1 MCCVGAGVRLGYLH
15 YFAPPNCQAWHW
27 LGWRGSVTVIWW
39 LPRSAAKYGVQ
50 GTGGVLVSGYKEAD
64 MRYHDTH
71 PATLYVLAPLWHMA
85 SDGPSSYVVLTENVQ
100 IVLNKIVQ
108 CNEIC
113 CCLLNSIWEVYD
125 VIVCMSSTSERAFIH
140 CRHLAAGAGLLRAV
154 SHLTVITGSWIHR
167 QTNIFSFTVRLLH
180 HVSAS

>member
-1 MCCVGAGVRLGYLH
+1 M
-15 YFAPPNCQAWHW
+15 
-27 LGWRGSVTVIWW
+27 
-39 LPRSAAKYGVQ
+39 
-50 GTGGVLVSGYKEAD
+50 SGYKEAD

-140 CRHLAAGAGLLRAV
+140 CRHLAGWAAPCCVTPHG
-154 SHLTVITGSWIHR
+154 HHR
-167 QTNIFSFTVRLLH
+167 IMNTQADKYFLLH
-180 HVSAS
+180 RPAPPSCVRQLVTNLKYFEYFEYLASNNACWDCQH

>member
-15 YFAPPNCQAWHW
+15 YFAPPNCQAWHR

-85 SDGPSSYVVLTENVQ
+85 SDGPSSYVVPTENVQ

-113 CCLLNSIWEVYD
+113 CCLLNSIWKVYD

-140 CRHLAAGAGLLRAV
+140 CRHLAGWGWAAPCCVTPHGHHRIMN
-154 SHLTVITGSWIHR
+154 TR
-167 QTNIFSFTVRLLH
+167 QTNIFSFTVPLLH